1 MEKIVEERINSWLN
15 GAYDEETKKEIRDL
29 IDSKNEKE
37 LTDAFYRD
45 LEFGTGGLR
54 GIMGVGSNRMNKYTV
69 GKATQGLANYILKQ
83 NGESFKVAIGYDSRN
98 NSDIFSK
105 TAAEILS
112 SNGIKVYLYDDI
124 HPISLLSYAVRSLGC
139 IAGIVVTASHNPKE
153 YNGYKVY
160 WTDGAQV
167 IPPHDKNKLNPKK

>member
-54 GIMGVGSNRMNKYTV
+54 GIMGVGTNRMNKYTV
-69 GKATQGLANYILKQ
+69 GRATQGLANYILKQ
-83 NGESFKVAIGYDSRN
+83 NGESF
-98 NSDIFSK
+98 
-105 TAAEILS
+105 
-112 SNGIKVYLYDDI
+112 
-124 HPISLLSYAVRSLGC
+124 
-139 IAGIVVTASHNPKE
+139 
-153 YNGYKVY
+153 
-160 WTDGAQV
+160 
-167 IPPHDKNKLNPKK
+167 